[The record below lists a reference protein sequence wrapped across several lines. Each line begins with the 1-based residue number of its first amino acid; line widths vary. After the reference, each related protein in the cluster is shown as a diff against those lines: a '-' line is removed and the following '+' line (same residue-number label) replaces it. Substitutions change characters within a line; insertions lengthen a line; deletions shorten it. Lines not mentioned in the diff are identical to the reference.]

1 MSGVNR
7 EAGFSLVE
15 ATVAA
20 VVLAVGVLG
29 VAASGAAARR
39 LADLGTGRARAAELA
54 LGRLALL
61 QAHPCTA
68 AAGSWTL
75 GRDVVNWSVVV
86 TGAARR
92 LDVTASVPEG
102 PRTRTV
108 RVSGAGLCTGD
119 LP

>member
-1 MSGVNR
+1 MNR

-39 LADLGTGRARAAELA
+39 LADLGGSRARAAELG

-61 QAHPCTA
+61 EADPCGA
-68 AAGSWTL
+68 ASGSWRG
-75 GRDVVNWSVVV
+75 GRDVVGWTVVSA
-86 TGAARR
+86 GAARR
-92 LDVTASVPEG
+92 LDVVASVPEG
-102 PRTRTV
+102 ARTRTV
-108 RVSGAGLCTGD
+108 RLAGQALCAAA